1 MPEIFQHTQVPPLR
15 TYASGFDLMP
25 QPSYGESAWFA
36 AHVRSKHEFTVA
48 EQLSAKGIE
57 HYLPAYHSLRQ
68 WSDRKVWLDL
78 PLFPCYLFVRISWA
92 DRLNVLNIPGVLS
105 MLGSAH
111 SHIHEETIDSIRQA
125 IKLNLVEPCRKVE
138 PGDRVKILSGLFEG
152 TEGTLLRSNGSARL
166 VIYVKDFSQPF
177 VVQTPLTNL
186 RKI

>member
-1 MPEIFQHTQVPPLR
+1 MLELFLHPQNSLQPVPTSGIDLTPHSLR
-15 TYASGFDLMP
+15 SEA
-25 QPSYGESAWFA
+25 AWFA

-57 HYLPAYHSLRQ
+57 HYLPLYHSLRQ

-78 PLFPCYLFVRISWA
+78 PLFPCYLFVRINWA

-111 SHIHEETIDSIRQA
+111 SRVDEETIESIRQA
-125 IKLNLVEPCRKVE
+125 IKLNLVEPCRKLE
-138 PGDRVKILSGLFEG
+138 AGDTVKILSGLFEG
-152 TEGTLLRSNGSARL
+152 TEGTLLCSTTSARI

-177 VVQTPLTNL
+177 VVRTALTNL
-186 RKI
+186 QKI